1 MLPISPPINE
11 GSTLTEMMIYYCTH
25 CNYKSQSRWNVNQ
38 HQHLNHQNQ
47 QQRYLTPIEMNK
59 CMLYSKYRFKPQSK
73 LKVYL
78 FNKTKIKK
86 NYYMLIEIMEKLKM
100 IIRFEKLYDPKNPSI
115 IICDSDL
122 ENVLD
127 VRDLHVTEV
136 RDQILKHLT
145 RVKGQDWK
153 MNLNTFISKSEGTIT
168 SSKLTRRLTSRSLTR
183 TTNVLSTLAPNK
195 ETKFTVKPLLMR
207 LLKTECEE
215 KDKTKIVFR
224 YEEIVNLL
232 SKYIMKRRNSLFDHR
247 NIKIARVH
255 LDPLGRALGDIIR
268 FHRCQM
274 ENLLRAQ
281 LTLSP

>member
-1 MLPISPPINE
+1 M
-11 GSTLTEMMIYYCTH
+11 
-25 CNYKSQSRWNVNQ
+25 
-38 HQHLNHQNQ
+38 
-47 QQRYLTPIEMNK
+47 
-59 CMLYSKYRFKPQSK
+59 
-73 LKVYL
+73 
-78 FNKTKIKK
+78 
-86 NYYMLIEIMEKLKM
+86 
-100 IIRFEKLYDPKNPSI
+100 
-115 IICDSDL
+115 
-122 ENVLD
+122 D

-153 MNLNTFISKSEGTIT
+153 VNFNTFISRSEGTIT

-183 TTNVLSTLAPNK
+183 TTNVSSTLTPSK
-195 ETKFTVKPLLMR
+195 ETKFTVEPLLMR

-281 LTLSP
+281 LTLSL